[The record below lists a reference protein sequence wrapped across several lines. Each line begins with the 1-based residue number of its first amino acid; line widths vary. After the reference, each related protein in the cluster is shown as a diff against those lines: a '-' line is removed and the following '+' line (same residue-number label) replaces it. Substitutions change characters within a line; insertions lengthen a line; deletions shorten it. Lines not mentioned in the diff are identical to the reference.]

1 MFKNNSNKILLIT
14 ILATL
19 AILIALPRIDIKYS
33 TKYFNINSFIGGYV
47 FNIPYT
53 NKFLD
58 FTDFKKGLDIEGG
71 VRVVIKLDMSGVPDS
86 SKDQAADSVKDIL
99 NRRINYLGVSET
111 TTYVSKANNEYRI
124 IVEIPG
130 QKNLEGAIKSI
141 GSTAQLKFK
150 VIRPDINWPITDA
163 NSKLTIDQIF
173 QDSDISGKDLIGSEV
188 SFESTKN
195 QPVIQ
200 LRFSPEGREKF
211 SNLVKKNVKK
221 PIGIFLDNNLL
232 QAPIVSEDLAN
243 GLTTDPTITGVDLET
258 AKNISSLLRAGALP
272 VPIEIVQQSLIGAT
286 LGQES
291 VNKSLIAGFI
301 GLIVI
306 CIFLNIIYKNL
317 GIFATLSLI
326 IYVAF
331 VLATFKLL
339 NVVISLPGIAGFVFS
354 IGVACDACILIFERM
369 KEESRWGRPTQIAI
383 INGFDRAWIS
393 IKDSNFSTLLAS
405 FILFQFG
412 SGFVKGFALTLAIG
426 IVFSLISCVYILRI
440 LVTTFVKEINFK

>member
-1 MFKNNSNKILLIT
+1 MFKNNSSKVLVIT

-19 AILIALPRIDIKYS
+19 ALLISLPRIDIKYE
-33 TKYFNINSFIGGYV
+33 TKYFNIDSYIGGYIINLP
-47 FNIPYT
+47 FT
-53 NKFLD
+53 TKFVD
-58 FTDFKKGLDIEGG
+58 FSDFKKGLDIEGG
-71 VRVVIKLDMSGVPDS
+71 VKVVIRLDMSQIRS
-86 SKDQAADSVKDIL
+86 EDQQKSAESVRDIL

-111 TTYVSKANNEYRI
+111 STYISRANNEYRI

-130 QKNLEGAIKSI
+130 QKNLEAAINSI

-150 VIRPDINWPITDA
+150 IVKPGLSWPITDP
-163 NSKLTIDQIF
+163 NLTINDVF
-173 QDSDISGKDLIGSEV
+173 VDSTITGKDLVGSDV
-188 SFESTKN
+188 SFESTNN

-200 LRFSPEGREKF
+200 LKFSNDGREKF
-211 SNLVKKNVKK
+211 SSLVKQNVKK
-221 PIGIFLDNNLL
+221 PIGIFLDDTLL
-232 QAPIVSEDLAN
+232 QAPIVSEELAS

-272 VPIEIVQQSLIGAT
+272 VPIEIVQQSFIGAT

-291 VNKSLIAGFI
+291 INKSLIAGFI
-301 GLIVI
+301 GLFII
-306 CIFLNIIYKNL
+306 FIFLNITYKNL
-317 GIFATLSLI
+317 GFIASISLL
-326 IYVAF
+326 IYVVF

-354 IGVACDACILIFERM
+354 IGVACDACILIFERI
-369 KEESRWGRPTQIAI
+369 KEESRWGKPSAIAI
-383 INGFDRAWIS
+383 MNGYDRAWSS

-426 IVFSLISCVYILRI
+426 IIFSLICCVYISRI
-440 LVTTFVKEINFK
+440 LVSTFIKEVKFK

>member
-1 MFKNNSNKILLIT
+1 MFKSNNSKLVLIT
-14 ILATL
+14 IISAM
-19 AILIALPRIDIKYS
+19 AILIALPRIDINYNS
-33 TKYFNINSFIGGYV
+33 KYFNINSYLGGYII
-47 FNIPYT
+47 NIPFT
-53 NKFLD
+53 SKTLD
-58 FTDFKKGLDIEGG
+58 FSDFKKGLDIEGG
-71 VRVVIKLDMSGVPDS
+71 VRVVIKLDMSGVPDANKDS
-86 SKDQAADSVKDIL
+86 SAESVRDIL

-111 TTYVSKANNEYRI
+111 STYISKANNEYRI

-150 VIRPDINWPITDA
+150 VLKPGLSWPITDT
-163 NSKLTIDQIF
+163 KLTIDQIF
-173 QDSDISGKDLIGSEV
+173 VDSDVNGKDLIGSDV

-200 LRFSPEGREKF
+200 LKFSNEGREKF
-211 SNLVKKNVKK
+211 SNLVKQNVKK

-301 GLIVI
+301 GLFII
-306 CIFLNIIYKNL
+306 IIFLNIVYKNL
-317 GIFATLSLI
+317 GIVATLSLI
-326 IYVAF
+326 IYVTM

-339 NVVISLPGIAGFVFS
+339 NVVVSLPGIAGFVFS
-354 IGVACDACILIFERM
+354 IGVACDACILIFERI
-369 KEESRWGRPTQIAI
+369 KEESRWGRPAQIAI
-383 INGFDRAWIS
+383 LNGYERAWSS
-393 IKDSNFSTLLAS
+393 IKDSNLSTLLAS

-412 SGFVKGFALTLAIG
+412 SGFVRGFALTLAIG
-426 IVFSLISCVYILRI
+426 IVFSLISCVYISRI
-440 LVTTFVKEINFK
+440 LVTTFIKEIKFK

>member
-1 MFKNNSNKILLIT
+1 MFKNNQNKLFLIT
-14 ILATL
+14 IISTL

-33 TKYFNINSFIGGYV
+33 NKYFNINSFIGGYI
-47 FNIPYT
+47 FNIPFT
-53 NKFLD
+53 NKFVD
-58 FTDFKKGLDIEGG
+58 FSDFKKGLDIEGG
-71 VRVVIKLDMSGVPDS
+71 VRVVIKLDMSGISDTN
-86 SKDQAADSVKDIL
+86 KDQAAESVKDIL
-99 NRRINYLGVSET
+99 NRRINFLGVSET
-111 TTYVSKANNEYRI
+111 TTYISKANNEYRI

-150 VIRPDINWPITDA
+150 VVKPGINWPITDA
-163 NSKLTIDQIF
+163 NTKLTINEIF
-173 QDSDISGKDLIGSEV
+173 EDSDISGKDLIGSDV

-200 LRFSPEGREKF
+200 LKFSSEGREKF

-291 VNKSLIAGFI
+291 VNKSLIAGFL
-301 GLIVI
+301 GLIII
-306 CIFLNIIYKNL
+306 CVFLIIIYRNL
-317 GIFATLSLI
+317 GVLAAVSLI

-354 IGVACDACILIFERM
+354 IGVACDACILIFERI
-369 KEESRWGRPTQIAI
+369 KEESRWGRPSQIAI
-383 INGFDRAWIS
+383 LNGFERAWVS
-393 IKDSNFSTLLAS
+393 IKDSNLSTLLAS

-412 SGFVKGFALTLAIG
+412 TGFVKGFALTLAIG

-440 LVTTFVKEINFK
+440 LVSTFLKEVKFK